1 MMAGVRPTINTF
13 LKIAELV
20 VFDDFDSTKIEKI
33 CVELTREIEVG
44 NIDLQEGWKGDLKW
58 AIAKNQFSVNDVA
71 FMAEMAEKNLNKDAG
86 VLVASAA
93 DNSQPNDVGVTFTV
107 TGVDAR
113 NDISEMYT
121 QVIIIIIGYKVSQRC
136 VLVSDRCTDK
146 QTDGPTDRLMDQRL
160 NTNA

>member
-1 MMAGVRPTINTF
+1 MAGVRPTIKSF

-20 VFDDFDSTKIEKI
+20 VFHDFDSTKIEKI
-33 CVELTREIEVG
+33 CVEFTREIEAG
-44 NIDLQEGWKGDLKW
+44 NFDLEDGWNGDLKW
-58 AIAKNQFSVNDVA
+58 LIAKNQFSVSDVA
-71 FMAEMAEKNLNKDAG
+71 FMAEMAEKNLKKVAG

-121 QVIIIIIGYKVSQRC
+121 QVILMVIGYKVSDASLC
-136 VLVSDRCTDK
+136 
-146 QTDGPTDRLMDQRL
+146 QTDGPTNRPMDRRTDRW
-160 NTNA
+160 TNG

>member
-1 MMAGVRPTINTF
+1 MAGVRPTIKSF

-20 VFDDFDSTKIEKI
+20 VFHDFDSTKIEKI
-33 CVELTREIEVG
+33 CVEFTREIEAG
-44 NIDLQEGWKGDLKW
+44 NFDLEDGCNGDLKW
-58 AIAKNQFSVNDVA
+58 MIAKNQFSVSDVA
-71 FMAEMAEKNLNKDAG
+71 FMAEMAEKNLKKEAG

-136 VLVSDRCTDK
+136 VLMVDRCTDK

>member
-1 MMAGVRPTINTF
+1 MMAGVRPTIKSF

-20 VFDDFDSTKIEKI
+20 VFHDFDSTKIEKI
-33 CVELTREIEVG
+33 CVEFTREIEAG
-44 NIDLQEGWKGDLKW
+44 NFDLEDGCNGDLKW
-58 AIAKNQFSVNDVA
+58 LIAKNQFSVSDVA
-71 FMAEMAEKNLNKDAG
+71 FMAEMAEKNLKKVAG

-121 QVIIIIIGYKVSQRC
+121 QVILMVIGYKVSDASLC
-136 VLVSDRCTDK
+136 
-146 QTDGPTDRLMDQRL
+146 QTDGPTNRPMDRRTDRW
-160 NTNA
+160 TNG